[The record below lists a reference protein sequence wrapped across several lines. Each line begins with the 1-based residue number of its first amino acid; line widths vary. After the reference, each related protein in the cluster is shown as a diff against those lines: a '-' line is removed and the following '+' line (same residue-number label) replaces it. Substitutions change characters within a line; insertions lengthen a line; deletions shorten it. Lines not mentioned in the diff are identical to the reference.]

1 MRRSIS
7 AIHTRTSMSPL
18 QPRRTIASPVLCGLY
33 VYVGVLCIADVS
45 SFSSPRHYGYH
56 SRALLGK
63 VHHRLDIS
71 STTRPH
77 RHLSNQY
84 TATTTTTGTA
94 TRRYMSLIPLPVDEL
109 ARLVATGAPTAS
121 QYSSYWG
128 RTKQEQYGRFLE
140 SSIVSFLGVFFSYF
154 LSFVLGG
161 FIATLFGCLFVF
173 YGVLSPEFK
182 AYQRNWEFLG
192 GRPLVDPWTV
202 EGDPERAG
210 LYGALFL
217 GRIGDVCVVE
227 DSEAVEEFDLETFS
241 DYTME
246 TDELERFTG
255 QPYLLRVG
263 CVDSSGRDLQVH
275 ARLSE
280 EYLDLRPGMP
290 ITGILL
296 SVSPKFTRLAALT
309 DFYVPAAECWI
320 GDYPYLD
327 RAELEALL
335 AEDDQI
341 WNALQDEEQL
351 ELPEDVSTTY
361 DDDYYDDD
369 DDDDYYDDNA
379 DDDVPTNDSDRES
392 SPPSKDPV
400 YARRRKRAR

>member
-1 MRRSIS
+1 
-7 AIHTRTSMSPL
+7 
-18 QPRRTIASPVLCGLY
+18 
-33 VYVGVLCIADVS
+33 
-45 SFSSPRHYGYH
+45 
-56 SRALLGK
+56 
-63 VHHRLDIS
+63 
-71 STTRPH
+71 
-77 RHLSNQY
+77 
-84 TATTTTTGTA
+84 
-94 TRRYMSLIPLPVDEL
+94 MSLIPLPVDEL

-227 DSEAVEEFDLETFS
+227 DSEAVEEFDLDTFS

-341 WNALQDEEQL
+341 WNALQNEEVL
-351 ELPEDVSTTY
+351 ELPEDDVSTTY
-361 DDDYYDDD
+361 DDDVYYEDDDVYDDD
-369 DDDDYYDDNA
+369 DDDA
-379 DDDVPTNDSDRES
+379 STNEREES
-392 SPPSKDPV
+392 SDPSKDPV
-400 YARRRKRAR
+400 YARRRKRSR

>member
-1 MRRSIS
+1 
-7 AIHTRTSMSPL
+7 
-18 QPRRTIASPVLCGLY
+18 
-33 VYVGVLCIADVS
+33 
-45 SFSSPRHYGYH
+45 
-56 SRALLGK
+56 
-63 VHHRLDIS
+63 
-71 STTRPH
+71 
-77 RHLSNQY
+77 
-84 TATTTTTGTA
+84 
-94 TRRYMSLIPLPVDEL
+94 MSLIPLPVEEL

-202 EGDPERAG
+202 DGDPERAG

-217 GRIGDVCVVE
+217 GRIGDVSVVE
-227 DSEAVEEFDLETFS
+227 DSNAVEEFSLVDFS
-241 DYTME
+241 EYTME
-246 TDELERFTG
+246 TDELERYTG
-255 QPYLLRVG
+255 QPYLLRVE
-263 CVDSSGRDLQVH
+263 VIDSSGRDLQVH

-280 EYLDLRPGMP
+280 EYLDLQPGMP
-290 ITGILL
+290 VTGILL
-296 SVSPKFTRLAALT
+296 STSPRFTKLAALT
-309 DFYVPAAECWI
+309 DLYVPSAECWI

-341 WNALQDEEQL
+341 WNALQEEELL
-351 ELPEDVSTTY
+351 EVPKDVSTI
-361 DDDYYDDD
+361 DDDYDDD
-369 DDDDYYDDNA
+369 DEEEDDYDYDA
-379 DDDVPTNDSDRES
+379 PTNENDRE
-392 SPPSKDPV
+392 KDPV
-400 YARRRKRAR
+400 YVRRRRGAR

>member
-1 MRRSIS
+1 MTRSS
-7 AIHTRTSMSPL
+7 DASTSTL
-18 QPRRTIASPVLCGLY
+18 ELRRTPRVLCGLY
-33 VYVGVLCIADVS
+33 VYVVVLCIADVS
-45 SFSSPRHYGYH
+45 SFSSPRHHGYGCGYH

-63 VHHRLDIS
+63 AHLHRRLDIS
-71 STTRPH
+71 STMRPH
-77 RHLSNQY
+77 RCLSNQY
-84 TATTTTTGTA
+84 TTTRATT
-94 TRRYMSLIPLPVDEL
+94 RRSMSLIPLPVDEL

-227 DSEAVEEFDLETFS
+227 DSEAVEEFDLITFS

-246 TDELERFTG
+246 TDELERYTG

-369 DDDDYYDDNA
+369 DDDYD
-379 DDDVPTNDSDRES
+379 DDDVPTNESDRQS